1 MVLQPAREIPELKA
15 RVEVSF
21 RQGVLDPEAV
31 AIGRALDSLG
41 FSGVRE
47 VRRAKVIE
55 LELEA
60 RDRASAEARLKE
72 MCERLLAN
80 PVIETYRISLAE

>member
-1 MVLQPAREIPELKA
+1 MRA

-21 RQGVLDPEAV
+21 RPGVLDPETQ
-31 AIGRALDSLG
+31 AIHRALGSLG
-41 FSGVRE
+41 FDGVHE

-55 LELEA
+55 LDLEA
-60 RDRASAEARLKE
+60 RDRASAEAQLRS

-80 PVIETYRISLAE
+80 PVIEIYRISLAD

>member
-1 MVLQPAREIPELKA
+1 MKA

-21 RQGVLDPEAV
+21 RQGVLDPEAQ
-31 AIGRALDSLG
+31 AIGRALGSLG
-41 FSGVRE
+41 FSGVQG

-55 LELEA
+55 LDLEA
-60 RDRASAEARLKE
+60 GDRASAEAQLKA
-72 MCERLLAN
+72 MCEQLLAN